1 MKNKTIKL
9 TTISLFTTALLVG
22 CGGGS
27 SSTDSTISPTS
38 YDLTIERGPV
48 IGSMVLDSSGNRA
61 YNLGN
66 GNYRFEVKPSYPIYA
81 TGGYIDVNRDG
92 VIDTNDCQ
100 LTFPLSI
107 TQDGETKATIVTSLI
122 QSDEIKNELMSIYNL
137 SSDDLYLKPSQSAT
151 ISAISDVV
159 FRFIIAN
166 NIDSISSI
174 TLGDIQGL
182 KDAITQLIDDIED
195 STLSLEET
203 ITQNEIDLVND
214 LGINLDDSELDSA
227 NETIANRT
235 QVPSENTSELTQVQ
249 IDDLLFMYQEEKVA
263 RDVYIQL
270 YEKWGHNIFNN
281 IKESE
286 QSHIDAVEALLV
298 KYEIEIPISD
308 TNIGSFEL
316 LELQELH
323 DELLAKGLLSLK
335 DAIEVGIAIEETD
348 IDDIKEKME
357 DVPEDIEK
365 VYGNLLNGSYNHLDA
380 FNYVYSTL

>member
-203 ITQNEIDLVND
+203 ITQNEINLISE